1 MVEKTVTMSMYE
13 YKMLSTEAEIA
24 REEYNRLK
32 EEKWVYV
39 TTVYSENSLFV
50 RQMGGGMIM
59 DKDELLSKM
68 QKHLS
73 LMKKRVEESETG
85 YLQRIADLEKQ
96 LATAQAQSFVKAPV
110 EAVKAPTK
118 WWHKLIK

>member
-39 TTVYSENSLFV
+39 TTAYSENPLFV
-50 RQMGGGMIM
+50 RQMGGGMII

-73 LMKKRVEESETG
+73 LMKKRVEERETG
-85 YLQRIADLEKQ
+85 YLQQIADLEKQ
-96 LATAQAQSFVKAPV
+96 LATAQAQSFVKEPV
-110 EAVKAPTK
+110 EAVKAATK